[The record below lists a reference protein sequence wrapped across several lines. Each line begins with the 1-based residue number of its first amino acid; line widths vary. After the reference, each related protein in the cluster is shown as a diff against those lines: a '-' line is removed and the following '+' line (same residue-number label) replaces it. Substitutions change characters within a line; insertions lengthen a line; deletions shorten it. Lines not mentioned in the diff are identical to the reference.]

1 MGLMSFALRLV
12 VSLILATVAV
22 GAVSASEVVKSEFR
36 SAWITTGWTLDWP
49 AMKSSAEQQKRD
61 MDRMLDSLAANH
73 FNAVNFK
80 VRALCDAM
88 YASGFDPWSYWLTG
102 TRGKDPGYDPL
113 QYVVEAC
120 HKRGMECHAWVNPYR
135 FSTGEEWDTDIDN
148 ELKASGHLL
157 SFGGVT
163 ILNPA
168 HQWTITRIVNVCREI
183 VNNYDVDGLLFDDFR
198 GGKIGRVTLEWAE
211 QEKSE

>member
-1 MGLMSFALRLV
+1 MSFALRLV

-102 TRGKDPGYDPL
+102 TRGKDPGYDSMWW
-113 QYVVEAC
+113 
-120 HKRGMECHAWVNPYR
+120 RHATSAAWNAML
-135 FSTGEEWDTDIDN
+135 G
-148 ELKASGHLL
+148 
-157 SFGGVT
+157 
-163 ILNPA
+163 
-168 HQWTITRIVNVCREI
+168 
-183 VNNYDVDGLLFDDFR
+183 
-198 GGKIGRVTLEWAE
+198 
-211 QEKSE
+211 